1 MSCNSA
7 NAEISQWP
15 SSVQL
20 RADTSLLH
28 AVVSMSL
35 SKAGSPLAVLSNS
48 TAYAYQP
55 GMRTWMCVVD
65 SDFALSSYASILA
78 SGAPGESAEP
88 QLKPNDVRFAEG
100 PIRPCHES
108 DNSSSAQLLSTRVA
122 HK

>member
-1 MSCNSA
+1 MCLFKAGNVLTEHSDSA
-7 NAEISQWP
+7 DWAHWLALHI
-15 SSVQL
+15 QL
-20 RADTSLLH
+20 RADTSLLL

-78 SGAPGESAEP
+78 SGAPGESAKQQLEP
-88 QLKPNDVRFAEG
+88 DDF
-100 PIRPCHES
+100 IR
-108 DNSSSAQLLSTRVA
+108 
-122 HK
+122 

>member
-1 MSCNSA
+1 MCLFKATVVLAERSDSAEGLQGLCN
-7 NAEISQWP
+7 
-15 SSVQL
+15 VQL
-20 RADTSLLH
+20 GADASLLL

-78 SGAPGESAEP
+78 SGAPGELP
-88 QLKPNDVRFAEG
+88 VNG
-100 PIRPCHES
+100 PTLE
-108 DNSSSAQLLSTRVA
+108 AL
-122 HK
+122 